1 MYYDITDYVNSDGTV
16 TIQNASEG
24 SLLSVG
30 YLKLT
35 GGSSLQTTSDLS
47 SAIEM
52 IETPLVGE
60 EITTGA
66 ITNIEYTPSTDSH
79 NTFDVTVNGRPTM
92 IQFIEEDGGTRTY
105 DRNNKN
111 VTIKSYN
118 ADGVEVNS
126 LDRTV
131 AYEVWTINTNL
142 TGPEVKAR
150 AKFITDGAYKWEKNP
165 YSFTY
170 EILEPVLDAD
180 VRSITPAAV
189 SGKKGAVDVKVVT
202 GPDAQGVRFV
212 MPDGSTCTYNAAK
225 AVTLENGDLEFTG
238 KAWMNEDGLNTISVY
253 IRENNVWNS
262 VGTIEYTAE

>member
-1 MYYDITDYVNSDGTV
+1 
-16 TIQNASEG
+16 
-24 SLLSVG
+24 
-30 YLKLT
+30 
-35 GGSSLQTTSDLS
+35 
-47 SAIEM
+47 
-52 IETPLVGE
+52 
-60 EITTGA
+60 
-66 ITNIEYTPSTDSH
+66 
-79 NTFDVTVNGRPTM
+79 M

-118 ADGVEVNS
+118 ADGVQVNS

-189 SGKKGAVDVKVVT
+189 SGKKGAVEVKVVT